1 MQQHTADR
9 TKEKDG
15 AERERGGLWPTH
27 CVCLLR
33 KQQATERVT
42 DSHETK
48 HEFNDLL
55 CQMYKDR
62 VEAARARREKDTVS
76 LVARRS

>member
-1 MQQHTADR
+1 MANSLCVFVAQAAINR
-9 TKEKDG
+9 TSN
-15 AERERGGLWPTH
+15 RL
-27 CVCLLR
+27 
-33 KQQATERVT
+33 
-42 DSHETK
+42 SHETK